1 MASKCGWES
10 SRIDLAINNFIKV
23 TELSEISN
31 EIKQVIST
39 NDGGEKQV
47 ISLGSVTSG
56 ELILLLDDKAGRNA
70 AKKLGLATTGLVGVL
85 IFPKEKGLI
94 NEVSSLL
101 EELRIQGY
109 WLGDSLIQVKLL
121 ECPEHLRAGTT
132 PMNNVARG
140 PLIDEAALVAALA
153 SGWIPTHSEGLTGSA
168 T

>member
-1 MASKCGWES
+1 MKVISNTGPIIGLAKIDKLSLLKELAEEVLIPPLVYRELLGKYGWES
-10 SRIDLAINNFIKV
+10 SRIDLAVNNFIKV

-39 NDGGEKQV
+39 LDDGEKQV

-56 ELILLLDDKAGRNA
+56 EFILLLDDKAGRNA

-85 IFPKEKGLI
+85 ILAKEKGLI

-109 WLGDSLIQVKLL
+109 WLGDSLIKIAKNL
-121 ECPEHLRAGTT
+121 AGET
-132 PMNNVARG
+132 
-140 PLIDEAALVAALA
+140 
-153 SGWIPTHSEGLTGSA
+153 
-168 T
+168 

>member
-1 MASKCGWES
+1 MKLLSNTGPIIGLAKIDKLSLLKELAEEVLIPPLVYRELLGKCGWES
-10 SRIDLAINNFIKV
+10 SRIDLAINSFIKV

-39 NDGGEKQV
+39 LDGGEKQV

-56 ELILLLDDKAGRNA
+56 ELILLLDDKARRNA

-85 IFPKEKGLI
+85 IFAKEKGLI

-109 WLGDSLIQVKLL
+109 WLGDSLIRIAKNL
-121 ECPEHLRAGTT
+121 AGET
-132 PMNNVARG
+132 
-140 PLIDEAALVAALA
+140 
-153 SGWIPTHSEGLTGSA
+153 
-168 T
+168 

>member
-1 MASKCGWES
+1 MKVISNTGPIIGLAKIDKLSLLKELSEEVLIPPLVYRELLGKCGWES
-10 SRIDLAINNFIKV
+10 SRIDLAINSFIKV

-39 NDGGEKQV
+39 LDGGEKQV

-56 ELILLLDDKAGRNA
+56 QLILLLDDKAGRNA

-85 IFPKEKGLI
+85 IFAKEKGLI

-109 WLGDSLIQVKLL
+109 WLGDSLIRIAKNL
-121 ECPEHLRAGTT
+121 AGET
-132 PMNNVARG
+132 
-140 PLIDEAALVAALA
+140 
-153 SGWIPTHSEGLTGSA
+153 
-168 T
+168 

>member
-1 MASKCGWES
+1 MKLLSNTGPIIGLAKIDKLSLLKELAEEILIPPLVYRELLGKCGWES
-10 SRIDLAINNFIKV
+10 SRIDLAINSFIKV

-39 NDGGEKQV
+39 LDGGEKQV

-56 ELILLLDDKAGRNA
+56 QLILLLDDKAGRNA

-85 IFPKEKGLI
+85 IFAKEKGLI

-109 WLGDSLIQVKLL
+109 WLGDSLIQVKLF
-121 ECPEHLRAGTT
+121 P
-132 PMNNVARG
+132 
-140 PLIDEAALVAALA
+140 
-153 SGWIPTHSEGLTGSA
+153 
-168 T
+168 

>member
-1 MASKCGWES
+1 MKLLSNTGPIIGLAKIDKLSLLKELAEEVLIPPLVYRELLGKCGWES
-10 SRIDLAINNFIKV
+10 SRIDLAINSFIKV

-39 NDGGEKQV
+39 LDGGEKQV

-56 ELILLLDDKAGRNA
+56 QLILLLDDKAGRNA

-109 WLGDSLIQVKLL
+109 WLGDSLIRIAKNL
-121 ECPEHLRAGTT
+121 AGET
-132 PMNNVARG
+132 
-140 PLIDEAALVAALA
+140 
-153 SGWIPTHSEGLTGSA
+153 
-168 T
+168 

>member
-1 MASKCGWES
+1 MIGLAKIDKLSLLKELAEEALIPPLVIIRNPVSWRNRVSMASKCGWES

-31 EIKQVIST
+31 EIRQVIST

-56 ELILLLDDKAGRNA
+56 ELILLLDDKARRNA

-109 WLGDSLIQVKLL
+109 WLGD
-121 ECPEHLRAGTT
+121 
-132 PMNNVARG
+132 
-140 PLIDEAALVAALA
+140 
-153 SGWIPTHSEGLTGSA
+153 
-168 T
+168 

>member
-1 MASKCGWES
+1 MKVISNTGPIIGLAKIDKLSLLKELAEEVLIPPLVYRELLGKCGWES
-10 SRIDLAINNFIKV
+10 SRIDLAINSFIKV

-39 NDGGEKQV
+39 LDGGEKQV

-56 ELILLLDDKAGRNA
+56 QLILLLDDKAGRNA

-85 IFPKEKGLI
+85 IFAKEKGLI

-109 WLGDSLIQVKLL
+109 WLGDSLIRIAKNL
-121 ECPEHLRAGTT
+121 AGET
-132 PMNNVARG
+132 
-140 PLIDEAALVAALA
+140 
-153 SGWIPTHSEGLTGSA
+153 
-168 T
+168 

>member
-1 MASKCGWES
+1 MKVISNTGPIIGLAKIEKLSLLKELAEEVLIPPLVYRELLGKCGWES
-10 SRIDLAINNFIKV
+10 SRIDLAINSFIKV

-39 NDGGEKQV
+39 LDGGEKQV

-56 ELILLLDDKAGRNA
+56 QLILLLDDKAGRNA

-85 IFPKEKGLI
+85 IFAKEKGLI

-109 WLGDSLIQVKLL
+109 WLGDSLIRIAKNL
-121 ECPEHLRAGTT
+121 AGET
-132 PMNNVARG
+132 
-140 PLIDEAALVAALA
+140 
-153 SGWIPTHSEGLTGSA
+153 
-168 T
+168 

>member
-1 MASKCGWES
+1 MKVISNTGPIIGLAKIDKLSLLKELAEEVLIPPLVYRELLGKCGWES
-10 SRIDLAINNFIKV
+10 SRIDLAINSFIKV

-39 NDGGEKQV
+39 LDGGEKQV

-56 ELILLLDDKAGRNA
+56 QLILLLDDKAGRNA

-109 WLGDSLIQVKLL
+109 WLGDSLIRIAKNL
-121 ECPEHLRAGTT
+121 AGET
-132 PMNNVARG
+132 
-140 PLIDEAALVAALA
+140 
-153 SGWIPTHSEGLTGSA
+153 
-168 T
+168 

>member
-1 MASKCGWES
+1 MKLLSNTGPIIGLAKIDKLSLLKELAEEVLIPPLVYRELLGKCGWES
-10 SRIDLAINNFIKV
+10 SRIDLAINSFIKV

-39 NDGGEKQV
+39 LDGGEKQV

-56 ELILLLDDKAGRNA
+56 QLILLLDDKAGRNA

-85 IFPKEKGLI
+85 IFAKEKGLI

-109 WLGDSLIQVKLL
+109 WLGDSLIRIAKNL
-121 ECPEHLRAGTT
+121 AGET
-132 PMNNVARG
+132 
-140 PLIDEAALVAALA
+140 
-153 SGWIPTHSEGLTGSA
+153 
-168 T
+168 

>member
-1 MASKCGWES
+1 MKVISNTGPIIGLAKIDKLSLLKELAEEVLIPPLVYRELLGKCGWES
-10 SRIDLAINNFIKV
+10 SRIDLAINSFIKV

-39 NDGGEKQV
+39 LDGGEKQV

-85 IFPKEKGLI
+85 IFAKEKGLI

-109 WLGDSLIQVKLL
+109 WLGDSLIRIAKNL
-121 ECPEHLRAGTT
+121 AGET
-132 PMNNVARG
+132 
-140 PLIDEAALVAALA
+140 
-153 SGWIPTHSEGLTGSA
+153 
-168 T
+168 